1 MLLFVLETSYWW
13 WLDVF
18 CLAGLLRAGRCGGQ
32 TCKGSSEGHSAK
44 ENVPKTTSN
53 HEPRQQQQPQ
63 QQRHINQR
71 QQHIFPTKRR
81 HHGQLASWSA
91 LPSEGCVQVPGGGHG
106 RAPV

>member
-1 MLLFVLETSYWW
+1 MLLFVIETSYWW

-44 ENVPKTTSN
+44 VKTWKYFKTPFLQLHCHQENVPKTTSN
-53 HEPRQQQQPQ
+53 HEPQQQQQPQ

-71 QQHIFPTKRR
+71 QQHV
-81 HHGQLASWSA
+81 S
-91 LPSEGCVQVPGGGHG
+91 
-106 RAPV
+106 